1 MKLLALTDVQ
11 RAIGTINAPS
21 GMGEFKDNPVGGL
34 GKLLSTGVSLFFL
47 VASLALLVYL
57 LWGAYDWLTSGGEK
71 EKLTKAQL
79 KIVNAIVGM
88 LLMIVA
94 VVIFN
99 VIMINVLG
107 GKFIGPGFTFTIP
120 TVNSA
125 N

>member
-1 MKLLALTDVQ
+1 MKLLAQSDVEK
-11 RAIGTINAPS
+11 AIGTINAPA
-21 GMGEFKDNPVGGL
+21 GMNEFQNDPVGGL
-34 GKLLSTGVSLFFL
+34 GKLLSTGIQIFFL

-88 LLMIVA
+88 LLMVFAIV
-94 VVIFN
+94 VFN
-99 VIMINVLG
+99 VIMNNVLG

-120 TVNSA
+120 TVNSP
-125 N
+125 